1 VLILLALFGG
11 MLTPADPY
19 KSSMLSRLKPIGTPN
34 FPLAA
39 TAQDAG
45 TAKISVN
52 GMVCSFCAQGIEKR
66 VTAMPEA
73 GPLYINLSRKVVAVQ
88 PKAGQRLDVERLR
101 REIQDAGYEVTAIE
115 MVPKTVAMLRDE
127 YRAKK

>member
-1 VLILLALFGG
+1 MSITLSRTLALAAALDAAFI
-11 MLTPADPY
+11 ASAVY
-19 KSSMLSRLKPIGTPN
+19 ASSGASEAR
-34 FPLAA
+34 
-39 TAQDAG
+39 

-52 GMVCSFCAQGIEKR
+52 GMVCAFCAQGIEKR

-88 PKAGQRLDVERLR
+88 PKAGKALDIDKLK
-101 REIQDAGYEVTAIE
+101 REIAEAGYEVTAVE
-115 MVPKTVAMLRDE
+115 MVPKTVAALREE

>member
-1 VLILLALFGG
+1 
-11 MLTPADPY
+11 MN
-19 KSSMLSRLKPIGTPN
+19 LSRLVARIAICA
-34 FPLAA
+34 LSLSALVA
-39 TAQDAG
+39 TAQDAP

-66 VTAMPEA
+66 LTAMPET

-88 PKAGQRLDVERLR
+88 PKAGKTLDVDKLK
-101 REIQDAGYEVTAIE
+101 REIQEAGYDVTSVE

-127 YRAKK
+127 YRARK

>member
-1 VLILLALFGG
+1 MSITLSRTLALAAALGAAFI
-11 MLTPADPY
+11 ASAVY
-19 KSSMLSRLKPIGTPN
+19 ASSGAPEAR
-34 FPLAA
+34 
-39 TAQDAG
+39 

-52 GMVCSFCAQGIEKR
+52 GMVCAFCAQGIEKR

-88 PKAGQRLDVERLR
+88 PKAGKAGDIDKLK
-101 REIQDAGYEVTAIE
+101 REIAEAGYEVTAVE
-115 MVPKTVAMLRDE
+115 MVPKTVAALREE